1 MLVLIRNVIIIL
13 SLKTQ
18 RHAYALL
25 EHIMLQNLNFNMP
38 SAVLAR
44 NLPIYIFMA
53 NLYCSNSNK
62 KVLLVPSELRD
73 EIKPNT
79 S

>member
-1 MLVLIRNVIIIL
+1 MLVLIRNVIIL
-13 SLKTQ
+13 SLKNQ

-25 EHIMLQNLNFNMP
+25 EHIMFRNLNFNMP

-44 NLPIYIFMA
+44 HLPIYIFMA
-53 NLYCSNSNK
+53 SLYCSNSNK
-62 KVLLVPSELRD
+62 KVLLVPRELRD